1 MTEIAVEG
9 VTKRF
14 GRDEVAVE
22 DVSFGVSSGEFFV
35 IVGPSG
41 CGKSTLLN
49 VIVGLEPVTEGT
61 IRVDGEVVND
71 LDPKDRNMA
80 MVFQS
85 YAIYPHM
92 SVAENLAF
100 PLRMAKLGEDE
111 IRQKVRETAALL
123 GVGELLDRK
132 PGTLSGGERQRVAM
146 GRALVR
152 EPRAFLMDEPLSN
165 LDAELRSQMRAE
177 IARLQRRL
185 GITTLYVT
193 HDQTEAMTLGDRI
206 AVLREGVVEQ
216 IGTPKELYNE
226 PGNVFVARF
235 IGAPPM
241 NLFPAKVHHRRLK
254 ALSAEIELS
263 SSAAERLPAEG
274 PLTVGVRPEHL
285 STTSAGS
292 GAAGT
297 GSNVVRAKT
306 DVVEWLGSDLFVH
319 VVTDRDERLVARL
332 PPDHDAE
339 PGSEIALTIDPDRLH
354 FFDSGSGRRLPPS
367 RGHDRSRSGGDRS
380 DP

>member
-1 MTEIAVEG
+1 MTEIVVEG

-14 GRDEVAVE
+14 DRDTVAVD
-22 DVSFGVSSGEFFV
+22 DVSLTISSGEFFV

-49 VIVGLEPVTEGT
+49 VIVGLEPASEGV
-61 IRVDGEVVND
+61 IRVDGVVVND

-100 PLRMAKLGEDE
+100 PLRMAKLGNEE
-111 IRQKVRETAALL
+111 IRDKVYGVAELL
-123 GVGELLDRK
+123 GIEELLSRK
-132 PGTLSGGERQRVAM
+132 PQTLSGGERQRVAM

-152 EPRAFLMDEPLSN
+152 EPKAFLMDEPLSN

-206 AVLREGVVEQ
+206 AVLRDGVVEQ
-216 IGTPKELYNE
+216 IGTPKELYQE
-226 PGNVFVARF
+226 PANLFVARF

-241 NLFPAKVHHRRLK
+241 NLLPATRSDNRLK
-254 ALSAEIELS
+254 VASAELEL
-263 SSAAERLPAEG
+263 LPAVARSLPPEK
-274 PLTVGVRPEHL
+274 PLVVGIRAEDVSAVTDEPPERP
-285 STTSAGS
+285 GS
-292 GAAGT
+292 
-297 GSNVVRAKT
+297 VLDAKT
-306 DVVEWLGSDLFVH
+306 EVSEWLGSDLFVH
-319 VVTDRDERLVARL
+319 AITEGDERLVARL
-332 PPDHDAE
+332 PPDQETAPDRR
-339 PGSEIALTIDPDRLH
+339 IQLVLDLDRLH
-354 FFDSGSGRRLPPS
+354 FFDADTGRRL
-367 RGHDRSRSGGDRS
+367 
-380 DP
+380 